1 MLKQLS
7 RCRRY
12 SGLVLGS
19 IIAGNGGSDDE
30 IWDRAIQLFRS
41 DDVEGIMNAEV
52 DVIWKRKSLLAKRSS
67 FLMRTNMILKARL
80 NHVQN

>member
-19 IIAGNGGSDDE
+19 IIAGNGGSEDE

-52 DVIWKRKSLLAKRSS
+52 DVI
-67 FLMRTNMILKARL
+67 
-80 NHVQN
+80 

>member
-12 SGLVLGS
+12 SGFVLGS

-30 IWDRAIQLFRS
+30 IWDRAIQLFTS
-41 DDVEGIMNAEV
+41 EDVEGIMNAEV
-52 DVIWKRKSLLAKRSS
+52 DPICKTKNKIIISK
-67 FLMRTNMILKARL
+67 TIKI
-80 NHVQN
+80 